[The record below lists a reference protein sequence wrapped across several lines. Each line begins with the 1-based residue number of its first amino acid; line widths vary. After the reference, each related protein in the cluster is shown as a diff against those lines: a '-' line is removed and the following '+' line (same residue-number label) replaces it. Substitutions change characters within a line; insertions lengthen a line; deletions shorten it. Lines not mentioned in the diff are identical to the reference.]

1 MQVHTDNLR
10 AGDIQAAL
18 RTTGLAARG
27 VSTDDDRPVCEH
39 GSRKRARRIDFYL
52 VATDG
57 HGRRWA
63 NSGQRGAGTDKA
75 ATWLEWGA
83 LIAELYHRD
92 PDALVA
98 YYGSASDFI
107 AQTRRGLGNVKPER
121 IPATVEEWR
130 RLYAPNGVKVIES
143 YERLRRSSNGN
154 PRFRF
159 TFTDGTVLDSMSDAG
174 WAYAVGNPELREGSP
189 VLLDLTPAG
198 RIRIM
203 REA

>member
-1 MQVHTDNLR
+1 MQVHTDHLT
-10 AGDIQAAL
+10 AADL
-18 RTTGLAARG
+18 YGALKVTGLAARG
-27 VSTDDDRPVCEH
+27 VYLDSDRAVSAH
-39 GSRKRARRIDFYL
+39 RSRKRHHRLNFYL

-107 AQTRRGLGNVKPER
+107 AQTRRGPGNVKPDD
-121 IPATVEEWR
+121 IPATVEAWR
-130 RLYAPNGVKVIES
+130 TLYVRK
-143 YERLRRSSNGN
+143 
-154 PRFRF
+154 
-159 TFTDGTVLDSMSDAG
+159 
-174 WAYAVGNPELREGSP
+174 P
-189 VLLDLTPAG
+189 V
-198 RIRIM
+198 
-203 REA
+203 EA